1 MSNPAVQHKWHIL
14 SHRAINPDKP
24 LPLMENYLKETLE
37 APPVKERSKSHLQKI
52 VKLFRLESIDPKKE
66 K

>member
-1 MSNPAVQHKWHIL
+1 MPNPAIQHKWHIL
-14 SHRAINPDKP
+14 SHRVINPDKP
-24 LPLMENYLKETLE
+24 LPPMENYLKEILE
-37 APPVKERSKSHLQKI
+37 VPSVKERSKSHLQKI